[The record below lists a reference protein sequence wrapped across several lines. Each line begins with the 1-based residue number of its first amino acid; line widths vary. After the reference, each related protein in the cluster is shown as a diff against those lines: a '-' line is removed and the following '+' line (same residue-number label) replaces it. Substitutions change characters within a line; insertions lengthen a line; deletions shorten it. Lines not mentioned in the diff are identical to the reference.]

1 MVSRTRNKQTSM
13 QNDTDTDPDTERR
26 PFYMVHVHG
35 KNAPVVF
42 HDTFDSAAAEAERLA
57 LKENTTIVV
66 LQGVAICVPP
76 EPAAVSWEFA
86 NNVTIAQKDEA
97 PKDTEVDEAGAKF
110 KEVLDL
116 LFPTR

>member
-1 MVSRTRNKQTSM
+1 M
-13 QNDTDTDPDTERR
+13 QNDTDPDTDPDTDTERP
-26 PFYMVHVHG
+26 PFYMVHVRG

-57 LKENTTIVV
+57 LKENTTVAV
-66 LQGVAICVPP
+66 LQGVAVCVPP

-86 NNVTIAQKDEA
+86 DNVTLACEDCTDGKKEA
-97 PKDTEVDEAGAKF
+97 DDLVKGYQDAKF
-110 KEVLDL
+110 KEILDL